1 MNETTILQRVR
12 LAIGCIPS
20 VKLFRNNCGRL
31 KDQSGRFVQF
41 GLHPGSADLIG
52 WKSITI
58 TPEMVGKRVAV
69 FTSIEVKTPT
79 GKVRDDQI
87 NWQHQVAA
95 AGGIAYVVRDEEAVL
110 KVLK

>member
-12 LAIGCIPS
+12 LAISKAPG
-20 VKLFRNNCGRL
+20 VKLFRNNCGGL
-31 KDQSGRFVQF
+31 KDERGRFVQF

-58 TPEMVGKRVAV
+58 TPEMVGQRVAV

-95 AGGIAYVVRDEEAVL
+95 AGGIASVVRDEESVL
-110 KVLK
+110 AALK